1 MFAAIYGIKYLIE
14 NMDAKERNY
23 KKQIIG
29 WMKKWMKVGVIKENI
44 KETLWNFY

>member
-23 KKQIIG
+23 SHEEKIIG
-29 WMKKWMKVGVIKENI
+29 
-44 KETLWNFY
+44 